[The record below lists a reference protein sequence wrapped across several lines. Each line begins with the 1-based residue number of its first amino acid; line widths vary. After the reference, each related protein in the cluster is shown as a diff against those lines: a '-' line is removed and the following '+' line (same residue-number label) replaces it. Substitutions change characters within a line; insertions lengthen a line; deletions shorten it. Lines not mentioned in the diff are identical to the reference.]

1 MSFVKIENPK
11 QRDKMFK
18 ELEARKQAIKERF
31 RSERLGEQAIFED
44 MSKVLKPVIDPSK
57 QIKEILEK
65 QQPYIEHTYN
75 EQYRLRKLKE
85 KEQSPQA
92 IRTGYEQAFTHAAKR
107 PRIEPAPT
115 TVTVARTPAEKLR
128 NITDKSG
135 LAIKPIDGQANKYS
149 IGNSELTFESD
160 DIYVDGVK
168 KYKTTNGLMELLTQS
183 NPQEFN
189 EDDKN
194 NYLLL
199 IKHSKAYLQDPA
211 DSNSRPLSSG
221 AYKWK
226 YIIRPWYISEKKG
239 SGIFFLP
246 SDPNALFEKLA
257 LLIRSKSAGNTG
269 VYNEMYAILDELL
282 RQKVITKK
290 KYVNVVKNIFKR

>member
-11 QRDKMFK
+11 QRDRMFK

-31 RSERLGEQAIFED
+31 RSERLGEQAMFED
-44 MSKVLKPVIDPSK
+44 MSRVLKPVIEPSK

-92 IRTGYEQAFTHAAKR
+92 IRAGYEQAFTHSVKR

-128 NITDKSG
+128 KITDTSG
-135 LAIKPIDGQANKYS
+135 LAIKPIGDQPNKYS

-168 KYKTTNGLMELLTQS
+168 KFKTTKGLMELLIKS
-183 NPQEFN
+183 NPQEYS
-189 EDDKN
+189 EEDKN

-199 IKHSKAYLQDPA
+199 IKHSKAYLQDPT
-211 DSNSRPLSSG
+211 DSNSKPLSSA

-226 YIIRPWYISEKKG
+226 NIVGPWYNREKKG

-257 LLIRSKSAGNTG
+257 LLIGSKSAGNTG

-282 RQKVITKK
+282 RQKIITKK
-290 KYVNVVKNIFKR
+290 KYAKAVKNIFIR